1 MSWISRSTLA
11 RPAQSE
17 PRRRSPATLLRRTR
31 LEFLTTIAPTSSR
44 RSRRRTPHELVH
56 LVSEWAVILAVI
68 AVAIGLAWLAITS
81 LLVGVSVPFV

>member
-1 MSWISRSTLA
+1 
-11 RPAQSE
+11 
-17 PRRRSPATLLRRTR
+17 
-31 LEFLTTIAPTSSR
+31 
-44 RSRRRTPHELVH
+44 VH